1 MQTIILYITNLAALV
16 SLRAMISR
24 QALTVYGGIG
34 LLIGVLLGH
43 AALMLLA
50 IACLYVG
57 IQKPTPTPREDA

>member
-1 MQTIILYITNLAALV
+1 MQTILLYLTNLAALV

-24 QALTVYGGIG
+24 QALAVYGGVG

-43 AALMLLA
+43 AALILLA

-57 IQKPTPTPREDA
+57 TQKPSEEA